1 MASLDF
7 LENYPPGHASL
18 MVITPDGTISTIDNL
33 HPAIIGQR
41 CPLLEFSFEQGST
54 GFPKASIEASS
65 HEVALCFLRFLYH
78 GDYLSYDE
86 QGQLPCSMLIHAE
99 LCRMADVFEVPEL
112 QVAAHANIIRE
123 TELSCSQ
130 PFPPVQLCAAIRF
143 IYAHLSD
150 QQPLIDTIL
159 NYCVFC
165 FLYHGLGTNED
176 FRRLAFELQP
186 FHRDLCRTSFKRGFT
201 DDGAV
206 DIVRLPVCRP
216 NPHSDADLDKA
227 ALGDFLFELWH
238 DNDDSPSDSI
248 SQTPE
253 SKRRRMLS
261 EAGFILVHRPKKG
274 EEASIAAESGVSSS
288 EDADGFSLVHRPK

>member
-1 MASLDF
+1 
-7 LENYPPGHASL
+7 
-18 MVITPDGTISTIDNL
+18 
-33 HPAIIGQR
+33 
-41 CPLLEFSFEQGST
+41 
-54 GFPKASIEASS
+54 
-65 HEVALCFLRFLYH
+65 
-78 GDYLSYDE
+78 
-86 QGQLPCSMLIHAE
+86 
-99 LCRMADVFEVPEL
+99 MADVFEVPEL

-288 EDADGFSLVHRPK
+288 EDADGFSLVHRPKADLLLQEDDLSSAEVGLSSDEDDHEVLPNVPNHVPWEAESDSDWTVVDHS